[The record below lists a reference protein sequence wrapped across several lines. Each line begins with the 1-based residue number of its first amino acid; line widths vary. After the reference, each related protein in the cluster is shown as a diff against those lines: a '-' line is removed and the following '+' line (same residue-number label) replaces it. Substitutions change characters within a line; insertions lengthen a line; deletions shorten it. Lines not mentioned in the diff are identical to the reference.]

1 ATKKEMWGK
10 YHEEYPNGLKRTSFM
25 CRMDG
30 QFKYQEDLS
39 GLCIT
44 CDFYGYQH
52 GLEEEIK
59 VLNNGFLEHTPCL
72 NHCLL
77 YAFGECK
84 EHHSHHAQ
92 LSHGFVRYTRLG
104 ISNYFTFMWPTDEKK
119 GIIEAYEI
127 PNYEKPTIYSVSDIK
142 KLLKNNDMNKPN
154 STAIDQTT
162 AQSEWRMKIPSQINL
177 SIQTL
182 TVPELSNKD

>member
-1 ATKKEMWGK
+1 
-10 YHEEYPNGLKRTSFM
+10 
-25 CRMDG
+25 
-30 QFKYQEDLS
+30 
-39 GLCIT
+39 
-44 CDFYGYQH
+44 
-52 GLEEEIK
+52 
-59 VLNNGFLEHTPCL
+59 
-72 NHCLL
+72 
-77 YAFGECK
+77 
-84 EHHSHHAQ
+84 
-92 LSHGFVRYTRLG
+92 
-104 ISNYFTFMWPTDEKK
+104 MWPTDEKK

-182 TVPELSNKD
+182 TVPELKTKIKT